1 MSRLMS
7 RLPNFYEPE
16 QKNDKNGHIFLDS
29 LNSEGKIGPLLGI
42 THHRPG
48 KEILHG
54 SSRRKKS
61 AGF

>member
-1 MSRLMS
+1 MSRLMG
-7 RLPNFYEPE
+7 RLSNFFEPG
-16 QKNDKNGHIFLDS
+16 QKSNKNGHIFLDS
-29 LNSEGKIGPLLGI
+29 LNSEGKIGPLLVI

-48 KEILHG
+48 KEIVHG